1 MAEVLN
7 VEVRQTRG
15 KRNARRMRAT
25 GMIPVVLY
33 GHGEETISL
42 TVSAEQLDSAVRHG
56 SRMVNLAGAV
66 NEMALISELQWNTW
80 GTGVLHADFTRV
92 SEHEKVT
99 TQVTVELRGEAPG
112 VREGGVV
119 EQLIHQVQLECK
131 ATDIPDKL
139 TVSVNTLKLYDTI
152 TVADFELPADGVVL
166 AKADAVVVQCVE
178 PAKEL
183 DEEGAD
189 AVEGEPEI
197 IGGRKE
203 DEEGA
208 EG

>member
-25 GMIPVVLY
+25 GMIPAVLY
-33 GHGEETISL
+33 GHGEKTVSL
-42 TVSAEQLDSAVRHG
+42 TVSAEQLDAAVRHG

-112 VREGGVV
+112 VREGGVI
-119 EQLIHQVQLECK
+119 EQLIHEVQLECK

-139 TVSVNTLKLYDTI
+139 TVSVNTLKLHDTI
-152 TVADFELPADGVVL
+152 TVADLELPADGAVL
-166 AKADAVVVQCVE
+166 ADADTVVVQCVE

-183 DEEGAD
+183 DEEGAE
-189 AVEGEPEI
+189 AVEGEPEV
-197 IGGRKE
+197 IGGHKE
-203 DEEGA
+203 EEEGA

>member
-15 KRNARRMRAT
+15 KRHARRMRAT
-25 GMIPVVLY
+25 GMIPAVLY
-33 GHGEETISL
+33 GHGEATVSL
-42 TVSAEQLDSAVRHG
+42 TVSAEQLDTAVRHG

-66 NEMALISELQWNTW
+66 DEMALISELQWNTW
-80 GTGVLHADFTRV
+80 GTNVLHADFTRV
-92 SEHEKVT
+92 SEHEKVK

-119 EQLIHQVQLECK
+119 EQLIHEVQVECK

-139 TVSVNTLKLYDTI
+139 TVSVNELKLHDTI
-152 TVADFELPADGVVL
+152 TVADLELPAEGVVL
-166 AKADAVVVQCVE
+166 AEADTVVVQCVE

-183 DEEGAD
+183 EEEGG

-197 IGGRKE
+197 IGRKE
-203 DEEGA
+203 EEEGA

>member
-15 KRNARRMRAT
+15 KRHARRMRVA
-25 GMIPVVLY
+25 GMIPAVLY
-33 GHGEETISL
+33 GHGEATVSL
-42 TVSAEQLDSAVRHG
+42 TVSAEQLDAAVRHG

-66 NEMALISELQWNTW
+66 DEMALISELQWNTW
-80 GTGVLHADFTRV
+80 GTNVLHADFTRV
-92 SEHEKVT
+92 SEHEKVK

-112 VREGGVV
+112 VREGGVI
-119 EQLIHQVQLECK
+119 EQLIHEVQLECK
-131 ATDIPDKL
+131 ATDIPDKI
-139 TVSVNTLKLYDTI
+139 TVSVNTLKLYDSI
-152 TVADFELPADGVVL
+152 TVADLELPAEGVVL
-166 AKADAVVVQCVE
+166 AKAEAVVVQCVE

-183 DEEGAD
+183 EEEGAE

-203 DEEGA
+203 EEEGA